1 VKEAIAVLLKSTFKP
16 EFINRIDDIIIFRSL
31 TMEDIERI
39 IEIQLGL
46 IRKRLQERKLT
57 LELTEGAKN
66 YIAQVGYSPVY
77 GARPLK
83 RVLQK
88 QILDTLAMQILEGGF
103 IEGDH
108 MVIDHEDGRI
118 VFRRHK

>member
-1 VKEAIAVLLKSTFKP
+1 
-16 EFINRIDDIIIFRSL
+16 
-31 TMEDIERI
+31 
-39 IEIQLGL
+39 
-46 IRKRLQERKLT
+46 